1 MFGRGK
7 RRRWLT
13 ALALAAA
20 LAVPAAPARAAG
32 PETAGGLV
40 GVWDRVWQWVAAAL
54 VPVIDP
60 DAAKA
65 DRSSFIDPNG

>member
-1 MFGRGK
+1 MLWRGM
-7 RRRWLT
+7 RRWAA

-32 PETAGGLV
+32 PETPGELV
-40 GVWDRVWQWVAAAL
+40 GVWDGLWQWVVQAL
-54 VPVIDP
+54 APIIEP
-60 DAAKA
+60 DLAKR